1 MEYHQWLETSST
13 LCEVAG
19 REKGE
24 MHMLMVD
31 TRYPQSSCPTHIQT
45 QQVSEFHTESK
56 QNQLAHQRQSFL
68 GKILPQYRKTP
79 ELNLH

>member
-13 LCEVAG
+13 LCDVPG

-31 TRYPQSSCPTHIQT
+31 AQSSCSTHIQT
-45 QQVSEFHTESK
+45 QQVSEFHTKIK
-56 QNQLAHQRQSFL
+56 QNQL
-68 GKILPQYRKTP
+68 KTP
-79 ELNLH
+79 